1 MYQVRIHVA
10 PPLLLRSLS
19 LLVRSCLPWHYP
31 NSPKKHK
38 TTCNPRHNWIQ
49 TGSEWKI
56 TPLRVWLYPQ

>member
-1 MYQVRIHVA
+1 MCQIRIHVA
-10 PPLLLRSLS
+10 LPLLLSTLP
-19 LLVRSCLPWHYP
+19 LLVRSCLSWHY
-31 NSPKKHK
+31 PKKHK